1 MTLLIRPALLFGSVD
16 GVGGC
21 RRPVVSVGV
30 GLPCSSSIVL
40 GLSLRVKRLAFAL
53 AFIGVAMSS
62 GLPCSSATSLP
73 SVSADRGGLRYATD
87 GLLLS
92 RDTTAAVPSAGREA
106 AAREAASTAP
116 AGPYRRYMAGQKKKK
131 SVFGDGRSQ
140 SSTTIYSYD

>member
-1 MTLLIRPALLFGSVD
+1 MTLLLRPALLFGSVD

-40 GLSLRVKRLAFAL
+40 GLSLRVKRLVFAL

-92 RDTTAAVPSAGREA
+92 RGTTAAVPGAGR
-106 AAREAASTAP
+106 TL
-116 AGPYRRYMAGQKKKK
+116 RRGKRLLQRQRDHIADIMPVKEKNSGVRCLPV
-131 SVFGDGRSQ
+131 SVYLYNGIR
-140 SSTTIYSYD
+140 